1 MLVPKANIADVL
13 EAIMNGDA
21 LAIVPVNTPVVP

>member
-1 MLVPKANIADVL
+1 VGVVL

-21 LAIVPVNTPVVP
+21 VAIVPVNTPVVS